1 MVVVLH
7 DVVAKPH
14 GSNLISQTKAQIRW
28 IHRLLAIAGAVFF
41 FLAGTPQLVQ
51 AHNSYED
58 SVPSDGAALTVAPA
72 TWTVTFVKSVPLA
85 SASGEVVT
93 ANGVRV
99 ALAAP
104 RQGSSDKEIVF
115 DLPPDLSGD
124 VTTRWRLIGT
134 DGHVI
139 SGRVSFSV
147 LAQSSTTT
155 LAPAQKPSLA
165 PTETT
170 VAAQPLPT
178 ETTVTPAPIQ
188 SENFVTPEPIRVAL
202 RLVNYAALVLLG
214 GLLFVEYYL
223 AKGSVTTFAARRIV
237 RASTIALALAP
248 LASFFIFMNDVRNTG
263 ESFTSAFST
272 AISLT
277 PGLMLAARAGI
288 GVLLA
293 GFLHRAIQQG
303 EMTKPFLHRI
313 GALFTISCVALAYG
327 GHSRS
332 QAAPLLGV
340 PADVLHVFG
349 ISLWLGGLAAL
360 LLVVIPAVNTE
371 QSLDAFTRFGRVAQ
385 PAFIVILV
393 TGVIQ
398 SLRLHGGISTLFSST
413 HGVLLLVKIAVVLL
427 MVKFAAKNRQTIA
440 TQIRR
445 GSPLTESTKAQLVR
459 SSLFE
464 ASTGLVVI
472 GITSVLVTATLN

>member
-1 MVVVLH
+1 M
-7 DVVAKPH
+7 PY
-14 GSNLISQTKAQIRW
+14 IKAQIRW

-41 FLAGTPQLVQ
+41 FLASTPQLVQ

-58 SVPSDGAALTVAPA
+58 SVPGEGAALTVAPA
-72 TWTVTFVKSVPLA
+72 TWAVTFAKSVPLA

-93 ANGVRV
+93 ASGVRV

-104 RQGSSDKEIVF
+104 RQGASDKEIVF
-115 DLPPDLSGD
+115 DLPPDLSGNI
-124 VTTRWRLIGT
+124 TTRWRLIGT

-147 LAQSSTTT
+147 LAQSSATT
-155 LAPAQKPSLA
+155 LTPEQQPSPI

-170 VAAQPLPT
+170 
-178 ETTVTPAPIQ
+178 
-188 SENFVTPEPIRVAL
+188 VTPEPIRVAL

-277 PGLMLAARAGI
+277 PGLMLASRAGI

-293 GFLHRAIQQG
+293 GFLHRAQQQG

-371 QSLDAFTRFGRVAQ
+371 QSLEAFTRFGRVAQ

-398 SLRLHGGISTLFSST
+398 SLRLHGGITTLFSST
-413 HGVLLLVKIAVVLL
+413 HGVLLLIKIAVVLV

-440 TQIRR
+440 TQVRR

-472 GITSVLVTATLN
+472 GITSVLVAASLS

>member
-1 MVVVLH
+1 MVFVLH

-14 GSNLISQTKAQIRW
+14 GSNVIPQTKAQIRW

-41 FLAGTPQLVQ
+41 FLAGTPQLVR
-51 AHNSYED
+51 AHNSFDD
-58 SVPSDGAALTVAPA
+58 SVPRDGAVLTVAPT
-72 TWTVTFVKSVPLA
+72 TWTAIFAKSVPLA
-85 SASGEVVT
+85 SASGEVVN
-93 ANGVRV
+93 ASGVRV

-104 RQGSSDKEIVF
+104 RQGSTDKEIVF
-115 DLPPDLSGD
+115 DLPPDLSGN
-124 VTTRWRLIGT
+124 VTARWRLIGT

-139 SGRVSFSV
+139 SGRVSFSI
-147 LAQSSTTT
+147 S
-155 LAPAQKPSLA
+155 APASATTVGPVQQPSLV

-170 VAAQPLPT
+170 VAPQPLPT
-178 ETTVTPAPIQ
+178 EITDVPTSLP

-248 LASFFIFMNDVRNTG
+248 LASLFIFFNDVRDTG

-272 AISLT
+272 ALSLT
-277 PGLMLAARAGI
+277 PGLMLAARAAI

-313 GALFTISCVALAYG
+313 GALFIISCVALAYG

-332 QAAPLLGV
+332 QAVPLLGI
-340 PADVLHVFG
+340 PADVLHVVS

-371 QSLDAFTRFGRVAQ
+371 QSLEAFTRFGRVAQ

-398 SLRLHGGISTLFSST
+398 SLRLHGGITTLFSTT

-427 MVKFAAKNRQTIA
+427 MVKFAAKNRQTVA
-440 TQIRR
+440 TQVRR
-445 GSPLTESTKAQLVR
+445 GTPLSESTKAQLVR
-459 SSLFE
+459 SSLRE
-464 ASTGLVVI
+464 AATGLVVI
-472 GITSVLVTATLN
+472 GVTSALVAASLS